1 MFAILAVSTN
11 IANAQISDRAISES
25 VFLNAKY
32 TKGQVWDAQRSPAYP
47 MAGREW
53 RLSGLKAPLDANS
66 KLRIDW
72 GRNGDHYLMFVVEE
86 SHSIREA
93 SLTDERSGRRY
104 TLSLK
109 LFNRE
114 GRFLKTI
121 SRWGKLFGFGSGG
134 FMYEQEGQFGT
145 FFSAERTREGGV
157 VTYRPEL
164 AQVDKLAMLLRD
176 KGNDRRDERVNDRGA
191 NFKSAFLSVKYSRD
205 QVWDAQRSPAY
216 PMQGRDWRLSG
227 LKDPLDVSSRSMPI
241 DWGRRGDR
249 YLMFVIEEDR
259 FNRMESLVDDVHNSH
274 KRFSI
279 SLQLFDPDGR
289 MVKVISR
296 WGKLI
301 GFGSGGF
308 MYEQEGRL
316 GTFFTD
322 EHLRLNGVVNY
333 RTEVD
338 IVRNLSAILD
348 EDAKAR
354 SSRWHYGRG
363 RR

>member
-1 MFAILAVSTN
+1 MKSQKFFFLFAILAVSSI
-11 IANAQISDRAISES
+11 IANAQFSE
-25 VFLNAKY
+25 
-32 TKGQVWDAQRSPAYP
+32 
-47 MAGREW
+47 
-53 RLSGLKAPLDANS
+53 RL
-66 KLRIDW
+66 
-72 GRNGDHYLMFVVEE
+72 
-86 SHSIREA
+86 
-93 SLTDERSGRRY
+93 
-104 TLSLK
+104 
-109 LFNRE
+109 
-114 GRFLKTI
+114 
-121 SRWGKLFGFGSGG
+121 
-134 FMYEQEGQFGT
+134 
-145 FFSAERTREGGV
+145 TRE
-157 VTYRPEL
+157 
-164 AQVDKLAMLLRD
+164 
-176 KGNDRRDERVNDRGA
+176 
-191 NFKSAFLSVKYSRD
+191 SAFLRVKYYRD

-227 LKDPLDVSSRSMPI
+227 LKDPLDISSRSMPI

-279 SLQLFDPDGR
+279 SLQLFDRDGR

-322 EHLRLNGVVNY
+322 EHLRINGVVNY

-338 IVRNLSAILD
+338 VVRNLSAILD
-348 EDAKAR
+348 EDAK
-354 SSRWHYGRG
+354 SRGSHWHYGHRG
-363 RR
+363 H